1 MQFFVIWED
10 NYYYIKYYVYKNI
23 TNEINSDNNT
33 ILYYYLMYRWS
44 VWVFTAINRPL
55 YCT

>member
-33 ILYYYLMYRWS
+33 ILYHYLR
-44 VWVFTAINRPL
+44 A
-55 YCT
+55 